1 VLRWFAGGNVVT
13 LGLVSR
19 NGWIATGRTA
29 LLFAL
34 PLALA
39 ALLGAQALDA
49 DYVVLREKARR
60 ETERVADA
68 FSGAAVNEVTELAAF
83 ANLNIEKAA
92 RDPNPDATLWRVIY
106 TYDLGL
112 LVLKRRGDRV
122 VFPPEDPLAMPKMW
136 EEKLR
141 ALTAIADLLR
151 EGDFVNGWFPNIAGE
166 YYFECR
172 RKGAGP
178 EREENCIALSSAQIF
193 PTLFGV
199 LDEFASVTPGWAFRL
214 RDPFDRIV
222 WRRGEGETFES
233 FTQGGALHGW
243 VVELSGAPKPKRGAL
258 GRLALAAP
266 LALVWLLLVFQ
277 ARRAQNAQAEE
288 SAARMTLLTQLSHDL
303 RTPLANLKL
312 YAELIRRKG
321 DGPDFGRYCAVLTD
335 EIDRLDALAGATL
348 SQGAAPAQYRMEI
361 ADPGVLARDIVARYH
376 SLLAASGCVCEVT
389 SVLEGERRFAASAFE
404 RILINLVDNARKY
417 APGRIEIEVGESS
430 GLLHLAVR
438 DHGGA
443 PTGAPRKSHGVGLS
457 IVRELA
463 RANGGGFSLSE
474 AHPGTCARAT
484 LKMEAA

>member
-1 VLRWFAGGNVVT
+1 MK
-13 LGLVSR
+13 LGMVSR
-19 NGWIATGRTA
+19 GGWIATARTA

-49 DYVVLREKARR
+49 DFVVRRDKARR

-68 FSGAAVNEVTELAAF
+68 LSGAAVNEVTELAAF

-92 RDPNPDATLWRVIY
+92 RDPNPDPTLWRVIAA
-106 TYDLGL
+106 YDLGL

-122 VFPPEDPLAMPKMW
+122 IFPPEDPLAMPKMW

-151 EGDFVNGWFPNIAGE
+151 DGDFVNGWFPNIAGE

-172 RKGAGP
+172 RKGAGA
-178 EREENCIALSSAQIF
+178 EREENCIALSSTQIF

-199 LDEFASVTPGWAFRL
+199 LDAFASVTPGWAFRL

-222 WRRGEGETFES
+222 WSKGQGDKGPGDTFES

-243 VVELSGAPKPKRGAL
+243 VVELSGAPQPARGPW
-258 GRLALAAP
+258 GRLALVAP
-266 LALVWLLLVFQ
+266 PALVWLLLVFQ
-277 ARRAQNAQAEE
+277 ARRAQIAQAEE

-321 DGPDFGRYCAVLTD
+321 DSPELSRYCAVLTD

-348 SQGAAPAQYRMEI
+348 AQGAAPAQYKMET
-361 ADPGVLARDIVARYH
+361 ADPGALAAEIVARYH
-376 SLLAASGCVCEVT
+376 SLLAASGCACEVT
-389 SVLEGERRFAASAFE
+389 SAVHGERRFATSAFE

-417 APGRIEIEVGESS
+417 APGRIEVEIGESG

-438 DHGGA
+438 DHGG
-443 PTGAPRKSHGVGLS
+443 GAPKAPKSHGVGLS

-463 RANGGGFSLSE
+463 RANGGGFTLSE
-474 AHPGTCARAT
+474 AHPGVSARAT
-484 LKMEAA
+484 LKMERT

>member
-1 VLRWFAGGNVVT
+1 MG
-13 LGLVSR
+13 SR
-19 NGWIATGRTA
+19 SGWIATARTA

-34 PLALA
+34 PLMLA

-49 DYVVLREKARR
+49 DYLVLREKARR

-83 ANLNIEKAA
+83 AKLNIEKAA
-92 RDPNPDATLWRVIY
+92 RDPNPDPTLWRVIY

-122 VFPPEDPLAMPKMW
+122 LFPPEDPLAMPKMW

-151 EGDFVNGWFPNIAGE
+151 DGDFVNGWFPNIAGE

-172 RKGAGP
+172 RKGAGA
-178 EREENCIALSSAQIF
+178 ERDENCLALSSTQIF

-199 LDEFASVTPGWAFRL
+199 LDEFAAVTPGWAFRL

-222 WRRGEGETFES
+222 WSKGKGDAYES

-243 VVELSGAPKPKRGAL
+243 VVELSGAPNAKRGAL
-258 GRLALAAP
+258 GRLALATP

-277 ARRAQNAQAEE
+277 ARRAQTAQAEE

-321 DGPDFGRYCAVLTD
+321 DSPELSRYCAVLTD

-348 SQGAAPAQYRMEI
+348 SQGAAPVQYRMET
-361 ADPGVLARDIVARYH
+361 ADPGELAREIVARYH
-376 SLLAASGCVCEVT
+376 SLLAASGCACEVT
-389 SVLEGERRFAASAFE
+389 SAVQGERRFATSAFE
-404 RILINLVDNARKY
+404 RILINLIDNARKY
-417 APGRIEIEVGESS
+417 APGRIEVEVGESG
-430 GLLHLAVR
+430 GLLHLRVR
-438 DHGGA
+438 DHGGDSPKA
-443 PTGAPRKSHGVGLS
+443 PKSHGVGLS

-463 RANGGGFSLSE
+463 RANGGGFTLSQ
-474 AHPGTCARAT
+474 AHPGSCAHAT
-484 LKMEAA
+484 LKMDVS

>member
-1 VLRWFAGGNVVT
+1 MVWRGGWVET
-13 LGLVSR
+13 
-19 NGWIATGRTA
+19 ARTA

-60 ETERVADA
+60 DTARVADA

-83 ANLNIEKAA
+83 ANLKVEKAWGDA
-92 RDPNPDATLWRVIY
+92 YPDAALWRVIY
-106 TYDLGL
+106 SYDLGL
-112 LVLKRRGDRV
+112 LVLKRQGDRV

-136 EEKLR
+136 EDKLR

-172 RKGAGP
+172 RTGAAP
-178 EREENCIALSSAQIF
+178 ERAENCIALASAQIF

-199 LDEFASVTPGWAFRL
+199 LDEFAAVTPGWAFRL

-222 WRRGEGETFES
+222 WSKGAGETFEA
-233 FTQGGALHGW
+233 FTQSGALHGW
-243 VVELSGAPKPKRGAL
+243 VVELSGAPAPKRGAL

-266 LALVWLLLVFQ
+266 LALVWLLLVFL
-277 ARRAQNAQAEE
+277 ARRAQEAQARE

-321 DGPDFGRYCAVLTD
+321 DGPELSRYCAVLSD

-348 SQGAAPAQYRMEI
+348 SQGAAPVAYALGT
-361 ADPGVLARDIVARYH
+361 ADPGALAREIVARYQ
-376 SLLAASGCVCEVT
+376 SLLASSNCVCAVT
-389 SVLEGERRFAASAFE
+389 SAVAGARRFAIPAFE

-417 APGRIEIEVGESS
+417 APGPIEVTVGESG
-430 GLLHLAVR
+430 GLLVLTVR
-438 DHGGA
+438 DHGGGQAVAGEKLAA
-443 PTGAPRKSHGVGLS
+443 PQRSHGVGLS

-463 RANGGGFSLSE
+463 RANGGGFALSA
-474 AHPGTCARAT
+474 AHPGVLARAT
-484 LKMEAA
+484 LRMDVS

>member
-1 VLRWFAGGNVVT
+1 VRQDM
-13 LGLVSR
+13 VSR
-19 NGWIATGRTA
+19 GGWIATGRTA

-60 ETERVADA
+60 ETARVADA
-68 FSGAAVNEVTELAAF
+68 FSGAAVNEVTELTAF
-83 ANLNIEKAA
+83 ASLNIERAG
-92 RDPNPDATLWRVIY
+92 RDPNPDPTLWRVIY

-141 ALTAIADLLR
+141 ALAAVADLLR
-151 EGDFVNGWFPNIAGE
+151 DGDFVNGWFPNIAGE

-172 RKGAGP
+172 RKGAGS

-199 LDEFASVTPGWAFRL
+199 LDEFAAVTPGWAFRL

-222 WRRGEGETFES
+222 WSKGEGETFES

-243 VVELSGAPKPKRGAL
+243 VVELSGAPKPARGAL
-258 GRLALAAP
+258 SRLALAAP

-277 ARRAQNAQAEE
+277 ARRAQTAQAQE

-321 DGPDFGRYCAVLTD
+321 DGPELSRYCAVLTD

-348 SQGAAPAQYRMEI
+348 SQGAAPAQYRHES
-361 ADPGVLARDIVARYH
+361 ADPGALAKEIVARYH
-376 SLLAASGCVCEVT
+376 SLLAASGCACAVASAIV
-389 SVLEGERRFAASAFE
+389 GERRFAIQAFE
-404 RILINLVDNARKY
+404 RILINLLDNARKY
-417 APGRIEIEVGESS
+417 APGRIEVEVSEGA
-430 GLLHLAVR
+430 GLLCLTVR
-438 DHGGA
+438 DHGGEA
-443 PTGAPRKSHGVGLS
+443 PKAPKSHGVGLS

-463 RANGGGFSLSE
+463 RANGGEFILSK
-474 AHPGTCARAT
+474 ANPGSCARAT
-484 LKMEAA
+484 LKMELA